1 MSKAKGINVTT
12 NDDRPDVKQA
22 NPSSKEDIER
32 VAKAFADA
40 GVTMSEAIG
49 KAVNALRKAVTPKF
63 ILVVL
68 KHNYQMTP
76 KWRFIRR
83 YQLRQKIAE
92 VEALVELDAITY
104 SPKADNA
111 KG

>member
-1 MSKAKGINVTT
+1 MTVAT
-12 NDDRPDVKQA
+12 DDRLDVKQA
-22 NPSSKEDIER
+22 NTENKSDFEAMSKALDKFGATLREALGETI
-32 VAKAFADA
+32 KALNK
-40 GVTMSEAIG
+40 AI
-49 KAVNALRKAVTPKF
+49 TPKF

-68 KHNYQMTP
+68 KHNYETTP

-104 SPKADNA
+104 SPKKNDAV
-111 KG
+111 